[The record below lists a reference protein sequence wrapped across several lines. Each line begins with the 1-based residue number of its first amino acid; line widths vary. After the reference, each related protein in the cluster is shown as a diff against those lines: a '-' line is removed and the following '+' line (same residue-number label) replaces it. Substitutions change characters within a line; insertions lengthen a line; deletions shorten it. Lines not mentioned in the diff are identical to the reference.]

1 MTVPRIYLPQK
12 MEKGELIELTGDNFR
27 YIKNVLRLR
36 VHEPLALFGYQ
47 GHEYSGKVEE
57 FAPDS
62 ILIRIKS
69 VQKIS
74 VPDVRIT
81 LAQALPKGDKM
92 EFIIQKATELG
103 VGTIIPFHSLRT
115 IPRIEGEK
123 ARNRVN
129 RWRKIALEASRQSG
143 RGDIPQV
150 DEIGS
155 FHEII
160 QKAGPNYLK
169 MIFWEAESGL
179 GIKEVLRSGQYADK
193 QDFFLIVG
201 PEGGLSGE
209 EVTEAVAM
217 GFISVSLGVRVLK
230 VETASLAI
238 LSIIQYEKG
247 LLGMPGERGGVD
259 EL

>member
-1 MTVPRIYLPQK
+1 MGRRGPLTVPRIYLPQK

-115 IPRIEGEK
+115 IPRIEERKLATESTDGEK
-123 ARNRVN
+123 SPLRPRVN
-129 RWRKIALEASRQSG
+129 RDEGTFHKWMKSGAFTRSSR
-143 RGDIPQV
+143 RLAPTI
-150 DEIGS
+150 
-155 FHEII
+155 
-160 QKAGPNYLK
+160 
-169 MIFWEAESGL
+169 
-179 GIKEVLRSGQYADK
+179 LR
-193 QDFFLIVG
+193 
-201 PEGGLSGE
+201 
-209 EVTEAVAM
+209 
-217 GFISVSLGVRVLK
+217 
-230 VETASLAI
+230 
-238 LSIIQYEKG
+238 
-247 LLGMPGERGGVD
+247 
-259 EL
+259 